1 MLLLPDFK
9 LSCVLF
15 DLDGTLL
22 DTAPDLIACL
32 NKALEI
38 HGLPTP
44 DPEAIKPVIS
54 LGAKAMIA
62 ASQKTAID
70 AEKQAVILKTLHE
83 LYQSNI
89 AVHSDYFTGMA
100 ETLDLIEKKDMKWGV
115 VTNKLERFTRPL
127 MAAFKLTS
135 RAACIISGDT
145 AEKPKP
151 YPEPMLAACRQADVK
166 PEECVYIGDAV
177 HDIAAGK
184 NAGMKTMAALYGY
197 LKPADEPASWGAD
210 VLIESPFQ
218 IYDWIGSLSCR

>member
-1 MLLLPDFK
+1 LPDFK

-32 NKALEI
+32 NKALEL
-38 HGLPTP
+38 HGMPAAE
-44 DPEAIKPVIS
+44 PETIKPVIS
-54 LGAKAMIA
+54 FGAKAMIA

-70 AEKQAVILKTLHE
+70 EEKQAVILKTLHG
-83 LYQSNI
+83 LYQNNI
-89 AVHSDYFTGMA
+89 AVHSVFFAGMA
-100 ETLDLIEKKDMKWGV
+100 ETLDLIEAKGLKWGV
-115 VTNKLERFTRPL
+115 VTNKLERFTQPL
-127 MAAFKLTS
+127 MAAFKLAS

-151 YPEPMLAACRQADVK
+151 NPEPMLAACRQAGVK
-166 PEECVYIGDAV
+166 SEECVYIGDAV

-184 NAGMKTMAALYGY
+184 SAGMKTMAALYGY
-197 LKPADEPASWGAD
+197 VKPTDEPASWGAD
-210 VLIESPFQ
+210 ALIDSPFQ

>member
-1 MLLLPDFK
+1 MPDFK

-22 DTAPDLIACL
+22 DTAPDLILCL

-38 HGLPTP
+38 HGLPVP
-44 DPEAIKPVIS
+44 DPESIKPVIS

-62 ASQKTAID
+62 ESQMTALC
-70 AEKQAVILKTLHE
+70 EEEQVLILTTLHD
-83 LYQSNI
+83 LYQNNI
-89 AVHSDYFTGMA
+89 AVHSAFFAGMA
-100 ETLDLIEKKDMKWGV
+100 ETLDLIETKGLKWGV

-135 RAACIISGDT
+135 RASCIISGDT

-151 YPEPMLAACRQADVK
+151 YPEPMLAACRQAGVK
-166 PEECVYIGDAV
+166 SEECVYIGDAV

-197 LKPADEPASWGAD
+197 LKPCDEPASWGAD
-210 VLIESPFQ
+210 ALIESPLQ